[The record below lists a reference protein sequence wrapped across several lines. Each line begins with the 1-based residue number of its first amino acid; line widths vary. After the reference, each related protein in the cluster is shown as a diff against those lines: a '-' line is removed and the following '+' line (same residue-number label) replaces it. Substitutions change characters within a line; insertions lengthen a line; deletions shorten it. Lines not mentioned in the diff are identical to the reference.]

1 MIALFIFLIF
11 FIILLILVRQR
22 LLNIDLS
29 FPWFLSLIVLTYF
42 SSSDDFIIGV
52 AELLDIKSPPMVV
65 VLLTL
70 FVFLGLITVL
80 SIYVT
85 ELRRRQV
92 YIIRKLVLDELMKK
106 PSK

>member
-80 SIYVT
+80 
-85 ELRRRQV
+85 RRRQV